1 MMGGCLWLKRY
12 LGTDGTESVPK
23 MNGGKFEIS
32 TDMCGFVWLWMNERV
47 RDARIKKLLSILSA
61 EMMCHLHSSSFFCD
75 L

>member
-23 MNGGKFEIS
+23 MNGGKLKFEIS
-32 TDMCGFVWLWMNERV
+32 TDVWLWMNERV
-47 RDARIKKLLSILSA
+47 TQRIKKLLSILSA